1 MEYRSVMI
9 AFAFLGC
16 ITTSILASELPAEF
30 KITIQGEKSYPKR
43 LPTINHISMEG
54 PLLSRL
60 PASVHTY
67 SPPYTIDY
75 KFTEAEDIKE
85 LNNLEGTMITPWD
98 LEKKGKSIQ
107 TLSQEMQ
114 NSINTV
120 YKESQKLMAG
130 KAGSFNYSPEWLNAT
145 QVEKEPW
152 RTFYSNF
159 LLALGKNEKD
169 EFAEIRTLVQNEQKK
184 TLKDIKEE
192 SRGWFF
198 HNIWQRIVKFRQDY
212 LAPMARYDWW
222 TKERIALG
230 AGAAG
235 TAALGTYLYYKQR
248 Q

>member
-67 SPPYTIDY
+67 SPPYTVDY
-75 KFTEAEDIKE
+75 KFTKEEDIEE
-85 LNNLEGTMITPWD
+85 LENLKGTMITPWN
-98 LEKKGKSIQ
+98 LEKKGESIQ
-107 TLSQEMQ
+107 TLSQELQ
-114 NSINTV
+114 NSIDAV
-120 YKESQKLMAG
+120 YRKSQELVKEQHG
-130 KAGSFNYSPEWLNAT
+130 GFDYHIPQLNASD
-145 QVEKEPW
+145 VEQEPW

-169 EFAEIRTLVQNEQKK
+169 EFAKIRTLVQNEQKK
-184 TLKDIKEE
+184 TLKNIKEE
-192 SRGWFF
+192 SRGWLF
-198 HNIWQRIVKFRQDY
+198 HNIWQMIVKFRQDY
-212 LAPMARYDWW
+212 LTPMARYDWW